1 MRQQLAAGQRRDGVG
16 VRQVQLEV
24 DAGAGLEGR
33 LGVVRDEVPDTGVGD
48 VDGAKQ
54 VGRGVTPN
62 SPQKGVEVPL
72 LQEGRRRKAMRLMA
86 AE

>member
-16 VRQVQLEV
+16 VCQVQLKV

-33 LGVVRDEVPDTGVGD
+33 LGVVWDEVPDTGVGD

-54 VGRGVTPN
+54 VGRRVAPN
-62 SPQKGVEVPL
+62 SPQEGVQVPL
-72 LQEGRRRKAMRLMA
+72 LQGDR
-86 AE
+86 